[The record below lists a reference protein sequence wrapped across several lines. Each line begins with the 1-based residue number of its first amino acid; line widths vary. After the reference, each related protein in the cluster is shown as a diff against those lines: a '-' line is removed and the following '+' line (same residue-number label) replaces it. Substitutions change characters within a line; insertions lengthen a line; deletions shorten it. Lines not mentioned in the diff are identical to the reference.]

1 MGVLNQNQTH
11 RNMGGNSEICFQAPE
26 ISMSTDITLDAVVSV
41 VTSPSSPTSQSAV
54 TLLPRQG
61 RFRCLISLLNNL
73 IRFNLTGLR
82 SHEKPDSTQWTRQR
96 INLYIFLSHAALYK
110 SIISFARNIIY

>member
-1 MGVLNQNQTH
+1 MG
-11 RNMGGNSEICFQAPE
+11 RNMGGNSEICFEAPE

-41 VTSPSSPTSQSAV
+41 VTV
-54 TLLPRQG
+54 TKLTNVSVSGNCYCPG
-61 RFRCLISLLNNL
+61 KDGSGASSLLNNL
-73 IRFNLTGLR
+73 IRFILIGLR
-82 SHEKPDSTQWTRQR
+82 SHRKPDSTQWTRQR